1 MDTITKVNHLSFSQ
15 DLGGKNAFSI
25 KLTDK
30 KLDDVSGAKLLG
42 KVESWVAAN
51 VMMNEKSLPV
61 LIIDMENV
69 EFINTDGL
77 RQLLGA
83 LRLMKAQNSN
93 LLLCSVQPS
102 VRLVFEISM
111 VDQMLAILPSFDAVT
126 KLGTLQEQFV

>member
-1 MDTITKVNHLSFSQ
+1 MDTITKVNHVSFSQ
-15 DLGGKNAFSI
+15 DLGSKSAFSI
-25 KLTDK
+25 KLTDN
-30 KLDDVSGAKLLG
+30 KLDGVSGAKLLS
-42 KVESWVAAN
+42 KIESWVAAN

-77 RQLLGA
+77 RKLLGA

-111 VDQMLAILPSFDAVT
+111 VDQMLAILPSFDLIAQGSI
-126 KLGTLQEQFV
+126 LEQQFA